1 MPFSGYPPERG
12 DDEERINTVGA
23 RIKACRKEMGY
34 SQETLAALLYMKKTT
49 ICRYEKDEHEIPSSV
64 IVDLAKALH
73 TTPNYLL
80 MGESDEDSWTEDML
94 NILEKITDPA
104 MRTLAM
110 KQLKCIVEI

>member
-1 MPFSGYPPERG
+1 MIPKTIKKRETGIEL
-12 DDEERINTVGA
+12 NTVRA

-34 SQETLAALLYMKKTT
+34 SQESLAALFYTKKTN
-49 ICRYEKDEHEIPSSV
+49 ICRYEKDEHDIPSSV

-80 MGESDEDSWTEDML
+80 MGESEEDSWTEDML

-110 KQLKCIVEI
+110 KQLKCIAEL